1 MVVINHQY
9 GGNKSPNMVVI
20 NHQYGG
26 NKPLLHNGGYYP
38 PVLVVYTIHP
48 LSTDFGGLFPPVFL
62 QCDTPEEL
70 TQIWEAHFRKL
81 LSPEIPICEVPCY
94 DPVVPPDILFRTDPF
109 DEEELSE
116 AIYTVLQVQQ
126 SLWSRWNAS

>member
-20 NHQYGG
+20 DHQYGG
-26 NKPLLHNGGYYP
+26 NKPLFHNGGYYP

-62 QCDTPEEL
+62 QCTMYS
-70 TQIWEAHFRKL
+70 AA
-81 LSPEIPICEVPCY
+81 SSACSV
-94 DPVVPPDILFRTDPF
+94 
-109 DEEELSE
+109 S
-116 AIYTVLQVQQ
+116 AIAVYIV
-126 SLWSRWNAS
+126 SCA